1 MSKAATEADV
11 QFWVGIATF
20 LILTKIQEQEK
31 QIMAL
36 ADTLAELQAEDTEL
50 AADVTALVTAITSE
64 SAQITDLQAQ
74 IAALTAAGSAT
85 PEQLA
90 ALQTVADDL
99 AATHATAAA
108 AVPAAP

>member
-1 MSKAATEADV
+1 MPSPKDA
-11 QFWVGIATF
+11 QFWSGVIAY
-20 LILTKIQEQEK
+20 LILTKLEQMEK

-50 AADVTALVTAITSE
+50 AADVTALGAAI
-64 SAQITDLQAQ
+64 SASSTQIADLQKQ
-74 IAALTAAGSAT
+74 IADLTAAGTGAT

-99 AATHATAAA
+99 ANTHNAAVA
-108 AVPAAP
+108 LVPAAPAA

>member
-1 MSKAATEADV
+1 MNTKADA
-11 QFWVGIATF
+11 QFWGGVIAY
-20 LILTKIQEQEK
+20 LILTRLEQMEK

-50 AADVTALVTAITSE
+50 AADVTALSGALTANT
-64 SAQITDLQAQ
+64 TQ
-74 IAALTAAGSAT
+74 IAALQQQIADLTAAGAGAT

-99 AATHATAAA
+99 ANTHNAAVA
-108 AVPAAP
+108 LVPAAPAA